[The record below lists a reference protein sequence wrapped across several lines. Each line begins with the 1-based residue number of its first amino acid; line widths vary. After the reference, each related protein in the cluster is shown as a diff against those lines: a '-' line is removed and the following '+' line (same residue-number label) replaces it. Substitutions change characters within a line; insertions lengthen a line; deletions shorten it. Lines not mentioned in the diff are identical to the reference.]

1 MQNVFLFL
9 GSPFLMPSPA
19 AVFGDPSSTSAA
31 VSSATSAAVLSAT
44 SAAVSSATLAAVS
57 FATSAAVSS
66 ATSAAVSSVTS
77 AAVSSATSA
86 AVSSVQL
93 LTAPEKEVLLLLFPP
108 LPRRFSLN
116 GGPID

>member
-44 SAAVSSATLAAVS
+44 SAAVLS
-57 FATSAAVSS
+57 ATSAAVSS
-66 ATSAAVSSVTS
+66 ATLAAVLSATS